1 MPAQTRLFPCR
12 SDNYGVLLHDPATGA
27 TASIDA
33 PEAAAV
39 EAALK
44 QTGWKLTDILV
55 THHHADH
62 TDGIMALKEKY
73 KCRVVAPAAEAKKI
87 QGVDETVKEGDK
99 VKVGNLTGNVIE
111 TPGHTLG
118 HIAYWFHGDHLAF
131 VGDTLFSIGCGRVIE
146 GTMDQM
152 WTSLKKLRDLP
163 DNTLVY
169 CGHEYTAANIKFAL
183 SVDADNPVLEARD
196 AQVASNWRKANRPS
210 RPPSATRS
218 WPIRSCA
225 PTSPISPAISA
236 WPASR
241 PMRCSRKFARGRIT
255 SSRSRRSLAPSF
267 MGALLY
273 HATIAMGAPRAMEAL
288 MARKPPDVLGLGKQ
302 ALGNSRLPAAR

>member
-1 MPAQTRLFPCR
+1 MPAQTRLSPCR

-33 PEAAAV
+33 PEAGPV

-44 QTGWKLTDILV
+44 AAGWKLTDILV

-62 TDGIMALKEKY
+62 TDGIMALKDKY

-87 QGVDETVKEGDK
+87 PGVDETVREGDK

-118 HIAYWFHGDHLAF
+118 HIAFWFHADKLAF

-152 WTSLKKLRDLP
+152 WGSMLKLRDLP
-163 DNTLVY
+163 DDTQIY
-169 CGHEYTAANIKFAL
+169 CGHEYTAVNIKFAL
-183 SVDADNPVLEARD
+183 SIDKDNQVLAARD
-196 AQVASNWRKANRPS
+196 AQVQQQLAEGEPTIPVTIGDEKLANPFLRADVADLACDIGMAGKP
-210 RPPSATRS
+210 AAQVFAE
-218 WPIRSCA
+218 IR
-225 PTSPISPAISA
+225 
-236 WPASR
+236 
-241 PMRCSRKFARGRIT
+241 
-255 SSRSRRSLAPSF
+255 
-267 MGALLY
+267 
-273 HATIAMGAPRAMEAL
+273 
-288 MARKPPDVLGLGKQ
+288 ARKNKF
-302 ALGNSRLPAAR
+302 